1 MPAQNEIERR
11 AYELYEQRGR
21 EDGHD
26 RDDWLLAEAQLR
38 TDEAVANSS
47 AVTDR
52 AGAIAPRRGRG
63 EPAQRP
69 AAS

>member
-1 MPAQNEIERR
+1 MPTQNEIERR

-38 TDEAVANSS
+38 TAEAEAKPS
-47 AVTDR
+47 AVTDT
-52 AGAIAPRRGRG
+52 AGAAAPRHRGQL
-63 EPAQRP
+63 AQRP

>member
-1 MPAQNEIERR
+1 MPTQNEIERR

-38 TDEAVANSS
+38 RDEADAKSP
-47 AVTDR
+47 AVTDMT
-52 AGAIAPRRGRG
+52 GAVAPRRSSG
-63 EPAQRP
+63 ERAPRP

>member
-1 MPAQNEIERR
+1 MPTQNEIERR

-38 TDEAVANSS
+38 RDEAGAKPS
-47 AVTDR
+47 AVTDG
-52 AGAIAPRRGRG
+52 AGAIAPRRSRR

>member
-1 MPAQNEIERR
+1 MPTQNEIERR

-26 RDDWLLAEAQLR
+26 RDDWLLAEAELR
-38 TDEAVANSS
+38 RDEGETKSP
-47 AVTDR
+47 AVTDM
-52 AGAIAPRRGRG
+52 AVPVAPRRSRG

>member
-1 MPAQNEIERR
+1 MPTQNEIERR

-26 RDDWLLAEAQLR
+26 RDDWLFAEAQLR
-38 TDEAVANSS
+38 RAEGNAKSPAVTDLAEAVA
-47 AVTDR
+47 
-52 AGAIAPRRGRG
+52 PRRTRG

>member
-1 MPAQNEIERR
+1 MPIQNEIERR

-26 RDDWLLAEAQLR
+26 RDDWFLAEAQLR
-38 TDEAVANSS
+38 GAEADAKSP
-47 AVTDR
+47 AVTDL
-52 AGAIAPRRGRG
+52 ATAIAPRRRRD
-63 EPAQRP
+63 ERAQRP

>member
-1 MPAQNEIERR
+1 MPTENEIERL

-26 RDDWLLAEAQLR
+26 REDWLLAEAQLQR
-38 TDEAVANSS
+38 SEANAQSF
-47 AVTDR
+47 
-52 AGAIAPRRGRG
+52 AGAEIGGTVAPRRSR
-63 EPAQRP
+63 ERMHKP

>member
-1 MPAQNEIERR
+1 MPSHDEVERL
-11 AYELYEQRGR
+11 AYALYEQRGH

-38 TDEAVANSS
+38 RAEAPAEPP
-47 AVTDR
+47 AVTDIV
-52 AGAIAPRRGRG
+52 AVTPRRSRG
-63 EPAQRP
+63 ERAQRP